1 MMVNV
6 GTKHPLV
13 IPAVW
18 ATLAVPVQ
26 AILDLQVQ
34 AILDHVS
41 LMVLLV
47 IMAV

>member
-6 GTKHPLV
+6 GTKHLLA

-18 ATLAVPVQ
+18 AILAVPVQ

-34 AILDHVS
+34 AILDHVA